1 MLLQVSFHY
10 SKEVLY
16 VATCETSYND
26 NKGIAFQYH
35 TTPSDEDSTI
45 SGPVSLRSYLSVANY
60 SDKKTKFSFPEGA
73 IVQVMK
79 KDPGGKGTPT
89 THTYHSRSQT
99 HVNSYP
105 ISYGG
110 GIDRLIG
117 CNHNLIILY

>member
-1 MLLQVSFHY
+1 MYLLICQCRHKSKGKKATVLLQVSFHY

-60 SDKKTKFSFPEGA
+60 SDKKTKFSFPRE
-73 IVQVMK
+73 Q
-79 KDPGGKGTPT
+79 
-89 THTYHSRSQT
+89 
-99 HVNSYP
+99 
-105 ISYGG
+105 
-110 GIDRLIG
+110 
-117 CNHNLIILY
+117 